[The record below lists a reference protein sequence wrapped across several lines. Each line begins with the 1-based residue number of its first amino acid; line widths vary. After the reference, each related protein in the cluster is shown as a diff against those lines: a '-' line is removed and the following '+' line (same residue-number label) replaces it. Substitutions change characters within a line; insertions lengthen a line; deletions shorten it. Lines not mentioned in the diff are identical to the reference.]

1 MLSRVAECVY
11 WMSRYLERAENVARF
26 VDVNHN
32 LSLDL
37 GSGLRS
43 QWEPLIYTTGDHEE
57 FLEKYGTFTQRN
69 VINFLSFDD
78 ENRNSVLS
86 CLSLARENART
97 VRDIISSAVW
107 EEINKFYLYV
117 RTAKADSRLP
127 EEPHEFFN
135 QVKRTS
141 HLIVGMMDSIIS
153 RGEAWY
159 FAEIGRLFERADKT
173 SRILDVKYFILLP
186 AVSDVGT
193 PLDSIQ
199 WAALLKSAGAL
210 EMYRRGRGRITPV
223 DVVDFLLLDREFPRA
238 IRFCLGRAEE
248 ALRAITGTAQS
259 MYRNEAERRL
269 GQLRAELDYAQVQE
283 IIGGGLHQ
291 FLDEFQDKLNAVGT
305 AMTESFFA
313 PRPIAGN
320 GRAFSGAGI

>member
-117 RTAKADSRLP
+117 RT
-127 EEPHEFFN
+127 
-135 QVKRTS
+135 
-141 HLIVGMMDSIIS
+141 
-153 RGEAWY
+153 
-159 FAEIGRLFERADKT
+159 
-173 SRILDVKYFILLP
+173 
-186 AVSDVGT
+186 
-193 PLDSIQ
+193 
-199 WAALLKSAGAL
+199 
-210 EMYRRGRGRITPV
+210 
-223 DVVDFLLLDREFPRA
+223 
-238 IRFCLGRAEE
+238 
-248 ALRAITGTAQS
+248 
-259 MYRNEAERRL
+259 
-269 GQLRAELDYAQVQE
+269 
-283 IIGGGLHQ
+283 
-291 FLDEFQDKLNAVGT
+291 
-305 AMTESFFA
+305 
-313 PRPIAGN
+313 
-320 GRAFSGAGI
+320 